1 MSSNSG
7 FTWSAE
13 SVPTSHYLYGIAC
26 LSRGSCVAVG
36 DAGTVLVSRGGDGS
50 WRKVRSP
57 TDEPLLAVTCPGS
70 SHCYAVGD
78 GGVVIATHDGGTH
91 WRRVNSGLGVID
103 GIACGSPT
111 RCVAVTSNSEVDLY
125 TLNGTTWL
133 PSTVQMGSILALFPM
148 DGVSCTGRS
157 CVSVGGHG
165 LMARSSDGGSL
176 WTFVYPAVSPDAL
189 YGVACPTPSV
199 CVSVGAN
206 GTIVTT
212 QDGGATWRHVPVV
225 TDGTLL
231 GVTCPTASHC
241 VAVGSGGTVVA
252 TSNVGGR
259 WFVRNGTK
267 TGKPRITV
275 LVVGDSF
282 AHTLALYA
290 GRNSP
295 GYGVTLIDGGLDG
308 CDLARGAVLG
318 NPGSA
323 LGVPQAGSGPCAT
336 TGPGW
341 PAAYMNDVAE
351 DRPNLS
357 LLVLGPWDLST
368 RFVNGQWVSPGQA
381 AYDAYYRTQVTTA
394 VNILTADGG
403 RVAITTVPYVHT
415 SGPERCV
422 PLPATAT
429 DCPTESERVNALN
442 SIAYQVAK
450 DNPQRVTVIDLGQKL
465 SPKGRFTWTIDGV
478 TVRAADGVHLSEP
491 GGEWIGPWLFAHI
504 VAADR

>member
-1 MSSNSG
+1 
-7 FTWSAE
+7 
-13 SVPTSHYLYGIAC
+13 
-26 LSRGSCVAVG
+26 VAVG

-50 WRKVRSP
+50 WRKVHSR
-57 TDEPLLAVTCPGS
+57 TNEPLLAVTCPGRG
-70 SHCYAVGD
+70 HCYAVGD
-78 GGVVIATHDGGTH
+78 GGVVIATHDGGIH
-91 WRRVNSGLGVID
+91 WERVNSGLSVID

-111 RCVAVTSNSEVDLY
+111 RCVAVTSNSEADLY

-133 PSTVQMGSILALFPM
+133 PSTVQKGSILALFPM
-148 DGVSCTGRS
+148 DGVSCAGLS
-157 CVSVGGHG
+157 CLSAGGLG
-165 LMARSSDGGSL
+165 LMARSSDGGSS
-176 WTFVYPAVSPDAL
+176 WTFVYPAVSLQAL
-189 YGVACPTPSV
+189 FGAACPTPSV

-212 QDGGATWRHVPVV
+212 QDGGATWRHAPVD

-231 GVTCPTASHC
+231 GVTCPTSSHC
-241 VAVGSGGTVVA
+241 VAVGSNGTVVA
-252 TSNVGGR
+252 TSNLKGR
-259 WFVRNGTK
+259 WFVRNGAK
-267 TGKPRITV
+267 TGKSRVTV

-282 AHTLALYA
+282 AHTLALYT

-323 LGVPQAGSGPCAT
+323 LGVPQAGAGPCAP

-341 PAAYMNDVAE
+341 PAAYTNDVAK

-368 RFVNGQWVSPGQA
+368 RFVNGQWLSPGQP
-381 AYDAYYRTQVTTA
+381 AYDAYYQAQVTTA

-415 SGPERCV
+415 SGPQRCV
-422 PLPATAT
+422 PLPATT
-429 DCPTESERVNALN
+429 KDCPTESERVNALN
-442 SIAYQVAK
+442 SIAYQEAK
-450 DNPQRVTVIDLGQKL
+450 DDPHRVTVIDLSKKL
-465 SPKGRFTWTIDGV
+465 SPAGRYARTIDGV

-491 GGEWIGPWLFAHI
+491 GGEWIGSWLFAHI
-504 VAADR
+504 VAADH